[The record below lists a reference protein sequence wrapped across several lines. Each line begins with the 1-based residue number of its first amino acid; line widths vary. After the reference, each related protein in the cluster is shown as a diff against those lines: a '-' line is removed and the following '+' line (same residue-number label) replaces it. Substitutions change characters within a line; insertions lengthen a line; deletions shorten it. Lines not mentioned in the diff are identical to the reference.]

1 MSLSDY
7 SCKQF
12 LGDQPHALGTAALQL
27 ERTAM
32 LWRTMW
38 TWTTTFA
45 VLTALA
51 TAMGCVNAQAQL
63 WPQRPVRVIAPY
75 AAGGNSDGMARIVA
89 QRLTDAFGQTFV
101 VENRLGANGAIATEA
116 VARSPADGYTLLWG
130 ATPPLTI
137 NPALTKVNYD
147 PIKDFAP
154 ISVVAVNAFV
164 LVVNKS
170 FPPKT
175 VAEFIA
181 HVRAQPNKLAYAE
194 GSAGSLTHLTMALFL
209 KRAGLQMTNV
219 SYRGNAPALTDVVA
233 GHLPTM
239 FSNVSDAMPQA
250 TAGSIRLLA
259 VSSKE
264 RAPQLPDV
272 PTVAES
278 GFPGFDVLTWN
289 GLMAPTGTPKDIIDK
304 IAAEIG
310 RAVKDPQFVARLDQY
325 GADPLGN
332 TPAEFSAM
340 LAADT
345 ALWAGTIQS
354 LGLKF

>member
-1 MSLSDY
+1 MAWRKTLAAIITIAVITAV
-7 SCKQF
+7 
-12 LGDQPHALGTAALQL
+12 GAALHGRAAQ
-27 ERTAM
+27 
-32 LWRTMW
+32 
-38 TWTTTFA
+38 
-45 VLTALA
+45 
-51 TAMGCVNAQAQL
+51 AQAQL
-63 WPQRPVRVIAPY
+63 WPQRPVRIIVPY
-75 AAGGNSDGMARIVA
+75 AAGGNSDGMARMVA
-89 QRLTDAFGQTFV
+89 QRLGDAFGQTFI

-116 VARSPADGYTLLWG
+116 VARSAADGYTLLW
-130 ATPPLTI
+130 AVTPPVAI
-137 NPALTKVNYD
+137 NPALTKVNYH

-154 ISVVAVNAFV
+154 ISAVAVNAFV

-181 HVRAQPNKLAYAE
+181 YVREQPNKLAYSE
-194 GSAGSLTHLTMALFL
+194 SGVGSLTHLTMALFL

-239 FSNVSDAMPQA
+239 FSSIADAIPQA
-250 TAGSIRLLA
+250 AAGSIRLLA
-259 VSSKE
+259 VSGKE

-278 GFPGFDVLTWN
+278 GFPGFNVLTWN
-289 GLMAPTGTPKDIIDK
+289 GLMAPAGTPENIVGK

-310 RAVKDPQFVARLDQY
+310 HAVKDPQFAARLDEY
-325 GADPLGN
+325 GVDPLGN
-332 TPAEFSAM
+332 TPAEFRAM
-340 LAADT
+340 VAADT
-345 ALWAGTIQS
+345 DLWAETVQS

>member
-1 MSLSDY
+1 MTMVWRRILTAIITIAVITAV
-7 SCKQF
+7 
-12 LGDQPHALGTAALQL
+12 GAALHGRPVQ
-27 ERTAM
+27 
-32 LWRTMW
+32 
-38 TWTTTFA
+38 
-45 VLTALA
+45 
-51 TAMGCVNAQAQL
+51 AQAQL
-63 WPQRPVRVIAPY
+63 WPQRPVRIIVPY
-75 AAGGNSDGMARIVA
+75 TAGGNSDGIARMVA
-89 QRLTDAFGQTFV
+89 QRLGDAFGQTFV

-116 VARSPADGYTLLWG
+116 VARSAADGDTLLWSV
-130 ATPPLTI
+130 TPPVAI

-154 ISVVAVNAFV
+154 ISAVAVNAFV

-181 HVRAQPNKLAYAE
+181 YVRAQPNKLSYSE
-194 GSAGSLTHLTMALFL
+194 SGVGSLTHLTMALFL

-233 GHLPTM
+233 GHLPAM
-239 FSNVSDAMPQA
+239 FSSIADAIPQA
-250 TAGSIRLLA
+250 AAGSIRLLA

-264 RAPQLPDV
+264 RAPQLPDI

-278 GFPGFDVLTWN
+278 GFPGFNVLTWN
-289 GLMAPTGTPKDIIDK
+289 GLMAPAGTPKDVVDK

-310 RAVKDPQFVARLDQY
+310 HSVKDPQFAARLDQY
-325 GADPLGN
+325 GVDPLGN
-332 TPAEFSAM
+332 TPAEFRAM
-340 LAADT
+340 VAADT
-345 ALWAGTIQS
+345 ALWAETVQS

>member
-1 MSLSDY
+1 MGRNLWS
-7 SCKQF
+7 
-12 LGDQPHALGTAALQL
+12 AAVAAL
-27 ERTAM
+27 TI
-32 LWRTMW
+32 
-38 TWTTTFA
+38 
-45 VLTALA
+45 ALM
-51 TAMGCVNAQAQL
+51 TIGAQAQS
-63 WPQRPVRVIAPY
+63 WPQRPVRIIVPY
-75 AAGGNSDGMARIVA
+75 AAGGNSDGMARLAA
-89 QRLTDAFGQTFV
+89 QRLGEAFGQSFV
-101 VENRLGANGAIATEA
+101 VENRVGANGAIATEA
-116 VARSPADGYTLLWG
+116 VARSPADGYTLLWA

-137 NPALTKVNYD
+137 NPALTKVSYD

-154 ISVVAVNAFV
+154 ISAVAVNAFV
-164 LVVNKS
+164 LVVNKD

-181 HVRAQPNKLAYAE
+181 YVRAQPNKLAYAE

-209 KRAGLQMTNV
+209 KRAGLQMSNV

-233 GHLPTM
+233 GHLPAM
-239 FSNVSDAMPQA
+239 FSNISDAMPQA
-250 TAGSIRLLA
+250 AAGSVRLLA

-278 GFPGFDVLTWN
+278 GFPDFNVLTWN
-289 GLMAPTGTPKDIIDK
+289 GLMAPAGTPRDIVDK

-310 RAVKDPQFVARLDQY
+310 RAVKDRQFAARLEQY

-340 LAADT
+340 VAADT
-345 ALWAGTIQS
+345 VLWADTIQS